1 MRRAPSCLLS
11 WATPRGIF
19 HERGM
24 ERCETEVGA
33 DALALSNFWLHA
45 HIIYLCE
52 RRLLVPENWPVLP
65 DSGKLCLSRS
75 CIIISLAYLLA
86 FGFKVE
92 LRLMAHT
99 ISVATTKGFS
109 CQTLKFLWV

>member
-1 MRRAPSCLLS
+1 MSVEWNGARLC
-11 WATPRGIF
+11 G
-19 HERGM
+19 G
-24 ERCETEVGA
+24 GA
-33 DALALSNFWLHA
+33 DAPSNFWLHA

-92 LRLMAHT
+92 LGLMAHT
-99 ISVATTKGFS
+99 ISVATTELCLSNK
-109 CQTLKFLWV
+109 QFLWMEKYSLLF